1 MKGLQQDAVKLA
13 GMTLTIVVLIV
24 MLQNSGGFAEVLR
37 SVFGGW
43 NSLIGTLLDRNPQ
56 NA

>member
-1 MKGLQQDAVKLA
+1 MRELQKDAVKLA

-24 MLQNSGGFAEVLR
+24 MLQNAGGFAEVVRTL
-37 SVFGGW
+37 FGGW
-43 NSLIGTLLDRNPQ
+43 NSLLGTLLDRSPQ

>member
-24 MLQNSGGFAEVLR
+24 MLQNAGGFAQV
-37 SVFGGW
+37 VGTIFGGW
-43 NSLIGTLLDRNPQ
+43 NSLLGTLLDRSPQ
-56 NA
+56 NV